1 MAMRSAE
8 LTLSATSG
16 YRGRV
21 MFEVSTNWLN
31 GAVQVAAY
39 ALVIGAGLWLLS
51 KIEIKEKE
59 SKR

>member
-1 MAMRSAE
+1 
-8 LTLSATSG
+8 
-16 YRGRV
+16 

-31 GAVQVAAY
+31 GAVQVAVY

-59 SKR
+59 GK